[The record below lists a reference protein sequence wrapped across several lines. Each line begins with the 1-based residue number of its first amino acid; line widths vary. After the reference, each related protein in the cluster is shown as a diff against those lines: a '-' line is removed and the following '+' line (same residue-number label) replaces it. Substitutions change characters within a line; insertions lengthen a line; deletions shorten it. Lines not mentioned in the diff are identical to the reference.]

1 MYVDGKRVG
10 DMDREEFVDRL
21 DRHAAREEAC

>member
-10 DMDREEFVDRL
+10 DMDREEFVDRV
-21 DRHAAREEAC
+21 DRHAAREAC